1 VKRKAGSRTRR
12 EPWKKEVAANL
23 EDLQK
28 KFWRSFFLCYLLL
41 GIIRCAVY
49 VYVNFLLFWL
59 LYTENGYMSI
69 HKYRKDIPTHSSSIA
84 RYIRLFSIL
93 ILVIILVLIIF
104 I

>member
-1 VKRKAGSRTRR
+1 V
-12 EPWKKEVAANL
+12 EKEVAANL
-23 EDLQK
+23 EDLQSEMIGGL
-28 KFWRSFFLCYLLL
+28 FYVGYLLQ
-41 GIIRCAVY
+41 GIFRCAVDM
-49 VYVNFLLFWL
+49 YVNFLLFWV
-59 LYTENGYMSI
+59 LYTENGFMSI